1 MKFGTCLFLEIQM
14 ALQAREVDKSWF
26 HLSLLSCC
34 CCWFKNLKVLAQSQ
48 KFSQQLLNEK
58 SPLLLSSSK
67 LIPLQ
72 TLIKTSLYCLLLCI
86 YFCLLQ
92 KRISLLLQH
101 MLASKNAKRNI
112 IILAEHFEK
121 IETRCT
127 SVQRP
132 PHYVPPHY
140 VPTHYVL
147 STIDHV
153 PFFIASVI
161 CEATPSEQ

>member
-1 MKFGTCLFLEIQM
+1 MKFGTCLFLEIEM

-72 TLIKTSLYCLLLCI
+72 TLIKTSLYCLLLS
-86 YFCLLQ
+86 F
-92 KRISLLLQH
+92 
-101 MLASKNAKRNI
+101 
-112 IILAEHFEK
+112 
-121 IETRCT
+121 IETVRNLKYISIVSLSAGNYNCFIRLT
-127 SVQRP
+127 SYGIIP
-132 PHYVPPHY
+132 PGQVKPVEPN
-140 VPTHYVL
+140 PFL
-147 STIDHV
+147 SNELLGRVSHS
-153 PFFIASVI
+153 SVSVS
-161 CEATPSEQ
+161 SESSLF

>member
-1 MKFGTCLFLEIQM
+1 MKFGTCLFLEIEM

-86 YFCLLQ
+86 YFCLL
-92 KRISLLLQH
+92 KKIISLLLQ
-101 MLASKNAKRNI
+101 LTGCPTSILPFSKAYFTKTKAVRS
-112 IILAEHFEK
+112 K
-121 IETRCT
+121 I
-127 SVQRP
+127 
-132 PHYVPPHY
+132 
-140 VPTHYVL
+140 PTVL
-147 STIDHV
+147 GVS
-153 PFFIASVI
+153 
-161 CEATPSEQ
+161 